1 MKLTYEEII
10 MRVLGESN
18 DWTPSFNLIKTNTKW
33 GWLGTSADREARRLA
48 ENNQIERK
56 KRWKIYLLQTNSR
69 TIILIIIYENRK
81 TNNIRIL

>member
-18 DWTPSFNLIKTNTKW
+18 DWVPSFNLIKTNTKW

-48 ENNQIERK
+48 ENNLIERK
-56 KRWKIYLLQTNSR
+56 RDGRYTYYRLIQGQLSLL
-69 TIILIIIYENRK
+69 
-81 TNNIRIL
+81 

>member
-10 MRVLGESN
+10 MRVLEESN

-48 ENNQIERK
+48 ENNLIERK
-56 KRWKIYLLQTNSR
+56 RDGRYTYYRLIQGQLSLL
-69 TIILIIIYENRK
+69 
-81 TNNIRIL
+81 

>member
-18 DWTPSFNLIKTNTKW
+18 DWVPSFNLIKTNTKW

-48 ENNQIERK
+48 ENGLIDRK
-56 KRWKIYLLQTNSR
+56 REGRYTYYRLIQGQLSLL
-69 TIILIIIYENRK
+69 
-81 TNNIRIL
+81 